1 MMKKINI
8 SSQLIILFFATIL
21 ISSCIFI
28 LITVSYMTY
37 DSEEEIFLRLRTELT
52 LISNDDY
59 DNEVDFKKINIAY
72 VSSFEG
78 NDNKSANLNHYVSDN
93 QLEDILNKI
102 DNEIDGTNE
111 FIHLQY
117 KKKLGDR
124 TIYYS
129 YDTRGINEIS
139 NSRDYR
145 MIITDDTHQRSFIKN
160 MVVKLSITF
169 FLIILLSISA
179 IYIWSIK
186 LTNRIK
192 RIQNHILSLPK
203 NNYDKVYI
211 DQSEDE
217 IGELSRALDKMR
229 LDLQHNEKTKQ
240 EMLQNLS
247 HDFKTPIAVIK
258 SYAESI
264 NDGMA
269 DNNTA
274 NIIINEADK
283 LTHKVKRLLQYNSL
297 EYLEKTEEFYDV
309 SMKELIL
316 EIVETFKFQTDIK
329 FDLNLDDVNF
339 KGYRE
344 NWYTVVDNIID
355 NAKRYAKTTIKII
368 LKPNKLCI
376 YNDGEHIDEKFI
388 NSEFRPYEKGS
399 KGQFGLGMSI
409 VSKTVDFFGMKL
421 NVTNEDVGVT
431 FKISKE

>member
-8 SSQLIILFFATIL
+8 ASQLIILFFATIL
-21 ISSCIFI
+21 VSSCIFI

-37 DSEEEIFLRLRTELT
+37 DSEDDTFLKLRTELT
-52 LISNDDY
+52 LISNDDH
-59 DNEVDFKKINIAY
+59 DNINFKKINIAY
-72 VSSFEG
+72 ISNFNG
-78 NDNKSANLNHYVSDN
+78 NEYKSENYKFYLTDN
-93 QLEDILNKI
+93 QLNDILDSIEEKI
-102 DNEIDGTNE
+102 DDSTSFFNYEN
-111 FIHLQY
+111 
-117 KKKLGDR
+117 KKTIGDR

-129 YDTRGINEIS
+129 YETRGISDIS
-139 NSRDYR
+139 GTRDYKI
-145 MIITDDTHQRSFIKN
+145 IITDDQQQRSFVKN

-203 NNYDKVYI
+203 NNYDKSYI
-211 DQSEDE
+211 DDSEDE

-229 LDLQHNEKTKQ
+229 LDLQQNEKTKQ

-329 FDLNLDDVNF
+329 FDLNLEDVNF

-388 NSEFRPYEKGS
+388 NSEFKPYEKGS

-421 NVTNEDVGVT
+421 KVANEDVGVT
-431 FKISKE
+431 FIISKE